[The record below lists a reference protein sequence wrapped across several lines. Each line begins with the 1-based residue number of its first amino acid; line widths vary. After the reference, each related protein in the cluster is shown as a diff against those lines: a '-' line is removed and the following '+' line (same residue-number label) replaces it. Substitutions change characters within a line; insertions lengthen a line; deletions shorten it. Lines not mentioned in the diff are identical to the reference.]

1 MRIGRYGEAR
11 FGDSRSRAALL
22 ASAQTHSGTETA
34 SRAPMNMLGVVLP
47 MVLPPAD
54 LDLYPAHGS
63 VRRSS
68 FRLPRPPAR
77 LELRPEPPQFVRRT

>member
-47 MVLPPAD
+47 MVLPPAMYA
-54 LDLYPAHGS
+54 LAGS
-63 VRRSS
+63 CTRFS
-68 FRLPRPPAR
+68 AK
-77 LELRPEPPQFVRRT
+77 